1 MRSKKI
7 AVHFKLPPAFGFR
20 AFLLAVIALLFIFL
34 DQTKLAFHAYREKA
48 EVIVSPVR
56 LLVSR
61 PIIWSRQAFESITLQ
76 RYLIEENERLRS
88 KNIMLQSQVHQLLEL
103 QRENK
108 QLEALLSSSTNVTGR
123 VVMAQL
129 LAVSLDPSL
138 HQLIID
144 KGSRE
149 EVYSGQPVLD
159 AYGVMGQVIDVSH
172 DVSRVLLLTDLR
184 SAIPVENYRTG
195 LRAIVQG
202 TSDNY
207 SLQVVDVSLLADV
220 QKGDLFVTS
229 GYGGR
234 FPPGYPVGIVSR
246 VKKEADKPFLDITLT
261 PSAHLDETQRVLLV
275 WPSQLKLHDQVEQ
288 LLNQQLPKP
297 SE

>member
-1 MRSKKI
+1 MN
-7 AVHFKLPPAFGFR
+7 VYFKLPPVFGFR
-20 AFLLAVIALLFIFL
+20 VFLLAVLALLCIFL
-34 DQTKLAFHAYREKA
+34 DQKKPGFHVYREKA

-56 LLVSR
+56 LLVSK

-76 RYLIEENERLRS
+76 RYLIEENEQLRS
-88 KNIMLQSQVHQLLEL
+88 KNMMLQSQVHQLLEL

-108 QLEALLSSSTNVTGR
+108 QLKALLSSSSNVTGR

-149 EVYSGQPVLD
+149 DVYSGQPVLD
-159 AYGVMGQVIDVSH
+159 AYGVMGQVVDVSH

-184 SAIPVENYRTG
+184 SAIPVENERTG
-195 LRAIVQG
+195 LRAIAQG

-207 SLQVVDVSLLADV
+207 TLQVVNVSQLADV
-220 QKGDLFVTS
+220 RKDDLFVTS

-234 FPPGYPVGIVSR
+234 FPPGYPVGVVSR

-261 PSAHLDETQRVLLV
+261 PSAHLDQTQRVLLV

-288 LLNQQLPKP
+288 LLNQQLPTP
-297 SE
+297 SQ

>member
-1 MRSKKI
+1 
-7 AVHFKLPPAFGFR
+7 
-20 AFLLAVIALLFIFL
+20 LLALVALLFIFL
-34 DQTKLAFHAYREKA
+34 DQTKPAFHAYREKSEA
-48 EVIVSPVR
+48 IAYPIRLFVSTPIV
-56 LLVSR
+56 
-61 PIIWSRQAFESITLQ
+61 WSRQAVESMTLQ
-76 RYLIEENERLRS
+76 RHLIEENQQLRS
-88 KNIMLQSQVHQLLEL
+88 QDIILQSQVHQLLEL

-108 QLEALLSSSTNVTGR
+108 QLETLLRSSTNVTGR
-123 VVMAQL
+123 VVVAQL

-144 KGSRE
+144 KGSHDQ
-149 EVYSGQPVLD
+149 VYAGQPVFD
-159 AYGVMGQVIDVSH
+159 AFGVMGQVIDVSH

-184 SAIPVENYRTG
+184 SAIPVENSRTG

-207 SLQVVDVSLLADV
+207 SLQVVNVSILSDVK
-220 QKGDLFVTS
+220 KGDLFVTS

-234 FPPGYPVGIVSR
+234 FPPGYPVGVVSR
-246 VKKEADKPFLDITLT
+246 VKKEADKAFLDITVV
-261 PSAHLDETQRVLLV
+261 PSAHLDQTQRVLLV

-297 SE
+297 SQ